1 MKPNQIKSMC
11 FDYGCQGRR
20 KYLAQELK
28 KIIVMKRN
36 FEATL
41 IKAKRFLET
50 IDSMCLT
57 EGAR

>member
-11 FDYGCQGRR
+11 VLIMDVKGG
-20 KYLAQELK
+20 ENIWLK
-28 KIIVMKRN
+28 SSKIIVMKRH

-41 IKAKRFLET
+41 IKAKRFLEP

-57 EGAR
+57 EGAH